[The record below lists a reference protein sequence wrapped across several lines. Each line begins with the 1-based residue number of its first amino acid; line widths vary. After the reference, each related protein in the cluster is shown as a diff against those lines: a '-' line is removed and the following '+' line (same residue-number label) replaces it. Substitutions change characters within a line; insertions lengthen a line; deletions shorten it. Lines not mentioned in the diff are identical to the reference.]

1 MNKLLKLFLVLS
13 ILSLTLCFS
22 HIVYSRDHKLNS
34 FLTDED
40 ALLISDKNGKILFS
54 KNPSKKLVPASTL
67 KVLTALASIHH
78 LGPDFRFKTK
88 FYMDNNSNLK
98 IKGFGD
104 PLLISEIVEEIAI
117 TLCAKL
123 KKNETII
130 NNIILDDSYFDHLIK
145 IPGTNLSDQPY
156 DAPNGALCV
165 NFNTIHFKCS
175 QNSYISAEPQT
186 PLLHCALKKIR
197 ETSNPSGRIVFSHNK
212 KKYTLYAGEMF
223 LFFLKNHGAK
233 ITGNIKTGEVNKKEK
248 LILKYESKFSLQEI
262 ISKLLEYSNNFIA
275 NQLLITMGANVFGSP
290 GTLCKGRLALL
301 DYADRILGIKNINIA
316 EGSGISRENKI
327 SG

>member
-1 MNKLLKLFLVLS
+1 
-13 ILSLTLCFS
+13 
-22 HIVYSRDHKLNS
+22 
-34 FLTDED
+34 
-40 ALLISDKNGKILFS
+40 
-54 KNPSKKLVPASTL
+54 
-67 KVLTALASIHH
+67 
-78 LGPDFRFKTK
+78 
-88 FYMDNNSNLK
+88 MDNNSNLK

-123 KKNETII
+123 KKNGTII

-165 NFNTIHFKCS
+165 NFNTIHFKRS

-186 PLLHCALKKIR
+186 PLLPCALKKIR

-223 LFFLKNHGAK
+223 LFFLKKHGAK

-327 SG
+327 SAINMDKILLEFKPYRKLMRTTKNEYYKTGTLSGISTRVGYIDNGREDIGRYVIMLNSSEKSMDSMVKLVHDVLNR